1 MLGIIPF
8 IYPIGI
14 FFLSLQNNLKNYF
27 TMQKNDSQSIHVI
40 DNSVREQMHVFDRH
54 GDNYFSDT
62 ISLIMNFE
70 PYVHRVV
77 FGRPNR
83 PLEHRIILVR
93 QGNTTI
99 NVSYNDYNLKEGHL
113 LIIPSNSVLI
123 KKAQSDN
130 YNVFCIAFRIPEVEH
145 LGLIDYKER
154 HIVLSDSERRVVEN
168 YFRLME
174 QIIRSQS
181 INRQGVNHLI
191 ISLLYGI
198 HALYQELDRP
208 VRPVRPDRPL
218 EIMNGF
224 TRLLMVQEFPVRKP
238 EYYANELNITK
249 GHLADVVKEKSGKTT
264 MEWINE
270 RTTLL
275 AQAML
280 ASSNEMIESIGEKLY
295 ISDASQ
301 FVKFFKKQT
310 GETPNEYRKRMQAK
324 G

>member
-1 MLGIIPF
+1 
-8 IYPIGI
+8 
-14 FFLSLQNNLKNYF
+14 
-27 TMQKNDSQSIHVI
+27 MQKNDSQSVHVI
-40 DNSVREQMHVFDRH
+40 DNSIREQMSLFDRF
-54 GDNYFSDT
+54 GDNYFNDT

-77 FGRPNR
+77 LGRPTR
-83 PLEHRIILVR
+83 TPEHRIILVR

-99 NVSYNDYNLKEGHL
+99 NVSYNEYNLKEGHL
-113 LIIPSNSVLI
+113 LIIPANSVLI
-123 KKAQSDN
+123 KKEQSDN

-154 HIVLSDSERRVVEN
+154 HIVLSDSDRRVVEN

-174 QIIRSQS
+174 QIIKSRS
-181 INRQGVNHLI
+181 INRQGVNYLI

-198 HALYQELDRP
+198 HALHQELDRP
-208 VRPVRPDRPL
+208 VSPALPDRAL

-224 TRLLMVQEFPVRKP
+224 TRLLMTQEYPVRKP

-264 MEWINE
+264 MDWINE
-270 RTTLL
+270 HTILL
-275 AQAML
+275 AKAML

-301 FVKFFKKQT
+301 FVKFFKKHT

>member
-1 MLGIIPF
+1 
-8 IYPIGI
+8 
-14 FFLSLQNNLKNYF
+14 
-27 TMQKNDSQSIHVI
+27 MQKNNSKSIHVI
-40 DNSVREQMHVFDRH
+40 DSSVREQMHVFDRYE
-54 GDNYFSDT
+54 DNYFSDT
-62 ISLIMNFE
+62 ISLITNFE
-70 PYVHRVV
+70 PYAKKVRI
-77 FGRPNR
+77 GRPTR
-83 PLEHRIILVR
+83 TPEHRIILVR
-93 QGNTTI
+93 QGTTTI
-99 NVSYNDYNLKEGHL
+99 NVSYNDYSLKEGHL
-113 LIIPSNSVLI
+113 LIIPANSVLI
-123 KKAQSDN
+123 KKTQSDE
-130 YNVFCIAFRIPEVEH
+130 YNVFCVAFRIPEIEH

-174 QIIRSQS
+174 QIIKSRS
-181 INRQGVNHLI
+181 INRQGVHYLI

-198 HALYQELDRP
+198 HTLYQELDRP
-208 VRPVRPDRPL
+208 VGPVRPDRPL

-280 ASSNEMIESIGEKLY
+280 ASSNEMLESIAEKLHF
-295 ISDASQ
+295 SDASQ
-301 FVKFFKKQT
+301 FIKFFKKQT
-310 GETPNEYRKRMQAK
+310 GETPNEYRKQMQAK

>member
-1 MLGIIPF
+1 
-8 IYPIGI
+8 
-14 FFLSLQNNLKNYF
+14 
-27 TMQKNDSQSIHVI
+27 MQKNDSQSVHVI
-40 DNSVREQMHVFDRH
+40 DNSVRDQMRVFDRY

-77 FGRPNR
+77 LGRPTR
-83 PLEHRIILVR
+83 TPEHRIILVR
-93 QGNTTI
+93 QGTSTI
-99 NVSYNDYNLKEGHL
+99 NVSYNDYTLKEGHL
-113 LIIPSNSVLI
+113 LIIPANSVLI
-123 KKAQSDN
+123 KKAQSDG

-174 QIIRSQS
+174 QVIRSKS

-198 HALYQELDRP
+198 YAIYQELDRP
-208 VRPVRPDRPL
+208 VSPVRPDRPQ
-218 EIMNGF
+218 EIMNCF
-224 TRLLMVQEFPVRKP
+224 TRLLMVQEFPARKP

-280 ASSNEMIESIGEKLY
+280 ASSNEMLESIAEKLRF
-295 ISDASQ
+295 SDASQ
-301 FVKFFKKQT
+301 FIKFFKKQT
-310 GETPNEYRKRMQAK
+310 GETPNEYRKQIQAK